1 MPVLPAA
8 AANPSA
14 SESHQTS
21 AETVYLDNLATSAVD
36 PRVLEAMLPFFSEHF
51 GNAASKTHAFGLV
64 AAEALETAREQV
76 ARLVGAP
83 SSQDV
88 IFTSGATEANNL
100 AIKGVVEF
108 RGARPCHVVTCV
120 TEHRAVLDCCRS
132 LEKKGVRL
140 TYLPVDTDGR
150 IDPDQLRDAIG
161 EETVLISIMAANN
174 EIGTVQP
181 LAAIG
186 LIAREKEVL
195 WHCDAAQAAGKI
207 PLDVEDLGV
216 DLLSISAHKMYGP
229 KGQGALFARRK
240 HPRVRMAPQLEG
252 GGQERGLRSGT
263 VNVPGAVGL
272 GKACETCAAEMKA
285 GEAERVRAM
294 RDRLYEGLLAGLQ
307 TEVSL
312 NGHVE
317 YRLPGCLNVSLHDID
332 GAALM
337 VALRDIALSSGA
349 ACTSGSSEPSHVLRA
364 IGRDD
369 TLAFGSLRFG
379 VGRFNTAGEMD
390 LAAHRV
396 IAEATRLRG
405 QV

>member
-1 MPVLPAA
+1 MPVQLAA
-8 AANPSA
+8 AENPLA
-14 SESHQTS
+14 SDSHQTS
-21 AETVYLDNLATSAVD
+21 AGTIYLDNLATSAVD
-36 PRVLEAMLPFFSEHF
+36 PRVLEAMLPFFSECF
-51 GNAASKTHAFGLV
+51 GNAASKTHSYGLV
-64 AAEALETAREQV
+64 AAEALETARAQV

-83 SSQDV
+83 SPQEV

-100 AIKGVVEF
+100 AIKGVIEF
-108 RGARPCHVVTCV
+108 QGTQPCHVVTCV
-120 TEHRAVLDCCRS
+120 TEHKAVLDCCRS
-132 LEKKGVRL
+132 LEKKGVRF
-140 TYLPVDTDGR
+140 TYLAVDGYGR

-161 EETVLISIMAANN
+161 EQTILISIMAANN

-181 LAAIG
+181 LATIG
-186 LIAREKEVL
+186 QIAKEKEVL

-207 PLDVEDLGV
+207 PLDVDDLGI

-272 GKACETCAAEMKA
+272 GKACEICATEMAA

-294 RDRLYEGLLAGLQ
+294 RDRLYQGLLAGMV
-307 TEVSL
+307 TEVTL

-317 YRLPGCLNVSLHDID
+317 HRLPGCLNVSLHDLD
-332 GAALM
+332 GAALII
-337 VALRDIALSSGA
+337 ALRDIALSSGA
-349 ACTSGSSEPSHVLRA
+349 ACTSGASEPSHVLRA

-379 VGRFNTAGEMD
+379 VGRFNTECEMD
-390 LAAHRV
+390 LAARRV
-396 IAEATRLRG
+396 VAEANRL
-405 QV
+405 